1 MPKPTLFD
9 RASRAVI
16 SALPPVQRDIEK
28 LNGGMNHMSER
39 MQTDT
44 VLFTST
50 APQNWCLTRRGDQAW
65 MYLTVIRTDDHSV
78 AGSIDTNDV
87 EKVKESL
94 SSSAENIFVKAIH
107 IVAPTCSGISTVEV
121 LELSEAKLDG
131 SVVFHRLETN
141 FGVTQIDGPVDLLP
155 EQVEQ
160 CTFTSLYKSQFGANR
175 CEGLKLCRN

>member
-1 MPKPTLFD
+1 
-9 RASRAVI
+9 
-16 SALPPVQRDIEK
+16 
-28 LNGGMNHMSER
+28 MSER
-39 MQTDT
+39 AQKDT

-50 APQNWCLTRRGDQAW
+50 GPKNWCLTRRGDQIW
-65 MYLTVIRTDDHSV
+65 MYLTVVRTDDHSV

-87 EKVKESL
+87 EKIKESL

-107 IVAPTCSGISTVEV
+107 ILAPTCSGISTAEV

-131 SVVFHRLETN
+131 SVVFHRLETM

-160 CTFTSLYKSQFGANR
+160 CTFTTLYKSEFVEKR
-175 CEGLKLCRN
+175 CEGFELCRN

>member
-1 MPKPTLFD
+1 
-9 RASRAVI
+9 
-16 SALPPVQRDIEK
+16 
-28 LNGGMNHMSER
+28 MSER
-39 MQTDT
+39 AQKDT

-50 APQNWCLTRRGDQAW
+50 APQNWCLTRRGDQTW
-65 MYLTVIRTDDHSV
+65 MYLTVVRTDDHSV

-107 IVAPTCSGISTVEV
+107 ILAPTRSGISTAEV

-131 SVVFHRLETN
+131 SVVFHRLETM
-141 FGVTQIDGPVDLLP
+141 FGVTHIDGPVDLLP

-160 CTFTSLYKSQFGANR
+160 CTFTTLYKSEFVANR
-175 CEGLKLCRN
+175 CEGFKLCRN